1 VEDERGHEELAAAGT
16 QGNEMLRKPS
26 HCCWQHVP
34 VPQLGH
40 TCHRVGLR
48 GRDAAGV
55 TWGITPTRWP
65 VARGPSPAC
74 PDGER
79 WCRCSRFM
87 AERSLDNEY

>member
-16 QGNEMLRKPS
+16 EGNEMLRKPS

-48 GRDAAGV
+48 GCDVAGV
-55 TWGITPTRWP
+55 TWGITPRWP
-65 VARGPSPAC
+65 VALLRPAAMASGGAGARGSWLSVA
-74 PDGER
+74 
-79 WCRCSRFM
+79 WIMS
-87 AERSLDNEY
+87 Y